1 MSGEPALLLA
11 EIEKIQRV
19 LASVRERLDSARRK
33 GLAARL
39 AWAVAVEPPARARAA
54 MAEPLRRRSPGSLP
68 GRTCASCMGHGFPL
82 NSSSWLQRP

>member
-19 LASVRERLDSARRK
+19 
-33 GLAARL
+33 LAARL